1 MCPLLETIRCE
12 SGVLQNLLQHQERL
26 DNSQKALFSS
36 FQNISLKILTVPEE
50 FKNGLFKCR
59 VIYSESIESVEFLP
73 YQLPKIQSLK
83 LVVNDEIE
91 YRHKFADRSD
101 IQKMFET
108 RGDADD
114 ILIVKYGQ
122 ITDTSYANI
131 IFFDGKNWLTPEW
144 PLLLG
149 VQRAKLLFSEKKI
162 MQANIIPADLPKF
175 SKARLINAMIRF
187 EDEVDLN
194 IGSIIS

>member
-1 MCPLLETIRCE
+1 MCRLLETIRCE
-12 SGVLQNLLQHQERL
+12 NGVLQNLFHHQERL
-26 DNSQKALFSS
+26 DNSQQALFSS
-36 FQNISLKILTVPEE
+36 FQNISLKMLTVPEE
-50 FKNGLFKCR
+50 FKKGLYKCR
-59 VIYSESIESVEFLP
+59 VIYAEDIENVEFLP

-101 IQKMFET
+101 IQKMFEK

-114 ILIVKYGQ
+114 ILIVKHGL

-131 IFFDGKNWLTPEW
+131 LFFDGKNWLTPSK
-144 PLLLG
+144 PLLHG
-149 VQRAKLLFSEKKI
+149 TQRAKLLAETK
-162 MQANIIPADLPKF
+162 IIPASITPANLPRF

-194 IGSIIS
+194 NGSIIS

>member
-1 MCPLLETIRCE
+1 MCRLLETIRCE
-12 SGVLQNLLQHQERL
+12 SGVLQNLTWHQARM
-26 DNSQKALFSS
+26 DYAWKMLFKS
-36 FQNISLKILTVPEE
+36 FRRFNLAELVVPEE
-50 FKNGLFKCR
+50 FKIGLFKCR
-59 VIYSESIESVEFLP
+59 MIYAEGLENVEFLP

-83 LVVNDEIE
+83 MVVNDEIE
-91 YRHKFADRSD
+91 YRHKFADRSE
-101 IQKMFET
+101 IHKLFEK
-108 RGDADD
+108 RGNADD

-131 IFFDGKNWLTPEW
+131 ILFDGKNWLTPSK
-144 PLLLG
+144 PMLQG
-149 VQRAKLLFSEKKI
+149 TQRAKLLAETK
-162 MQANIIPADLPKF
+162 IIPASITPVNLPRF

>member
-1 MCPLLETIRCE
+1 MCRLLETIRCE
-12 SGVLQNLLQHQERL
+12 NGVLQNLSQHQERL

-36 FQNISLKILTVPEE
+36 FQSICLKMLTVPQG
-50 FKNGLFKCR
+50 FKNALFKCR

-83 LVVNDEIE
+83 IVVNDEIQ
-91 YRHKFADRSD
+91 YHHKFADRSE
-101 IQKMFET
+101 IQKLFNL
-108 RGDADD
+108 RAKADD
-114 ILIVKYGQ
+114 ILIVKNGL

-131 IFFDGKNWLTPEW
+131 VFFDGKNWFSPSK
-144 PLLLG
+144 PLLQG
-149 VQRAKLLFSEKKI
+149 TQRAKLLAEMK
-162 MQANIIPADLPKF
+162 IIPASITPADLSRF

-187 EDEVDLN
+187 EDELDVN

>member
-1 MCPLLETIRCE
+1 MYRLLESIRCE
-12 SGVLQNLLQHQERL
+12 NGVLQNLSWHQSRL

-36 FQNISLKILTVPEE
+36 FQNISLRMLTVPEE
-50 FKNGLFKCR
+50 FKKGLYKCR
-59 VIYSESIESVEFLP
+59 VIYAEDIENVEFLP

-101 IQKMFET
+101 IQKMFEK

-114 ILIVKYGQ
+114 ILIVKHGL

-131 IFFDGKNWLTPEW
+131 LFFDGKNWLTPSK
-144 PLLLG
+144 PLLHG
-149 VQRAKLLFSEKKI
+149 TQRSKLLAETKI
-162 MQANIIPADLPKF
+162 IPASLTPADLPKF